1 MPEDVPPLKDFLIFA
16 LLCACPPLEGT
27 LRAAVVGK
35 FALCYG
41 MRYLLRNSGALFMRN
56 IHFLIPLLFSA
67 SLASAQLESVYS
79 FQGTDGAW
87 SRGSLTLVDNVL
99 YGRTSLGGT
108 DNSGT
113 IFSLNAGTVN
123 GSFNWL
129 YSFTASPT
137 DGLGN
142 EPHHNALVAVGD
154 TLYGAALY
162 GGNENNPQPPEAT
175 GTTPPPVFSKDG
187 NGTIFSIKTDGT
199 GYTAVHA
206 FDGTGTTPPPV
217 DAALPH
223 SPFYLKNGIAY
234 GMTSN
239 GGANNNQGAIYS
251 FSLADPAGTYKVDYS
266 FALATGITP
275 HGVLTSD
282 STGTLLL
289 GMTRAGGGTPGE
301 GVIFSFD
308 PTDLSYNVLHTF
320 ENIPTNGADNA
331 HGFLTLI
338 GTTVYGTT
346 AKGGANGEKGTIF
359 SMNEDGTNFQI
370 IHSFGGLF
378 GSTTDGIAPFGS
390 LVLVDGLLYGTTTDG
405 GANGYGTLFSLNPTS
420 DDYALL
426 DSFDL
431 ATTGGR
437 PEDNIVAWT
446 NGGITTLY
454 GLTQNGGMFDPTGDN
469 YFGTIF
475 AYTIPEP
482 STWALLGVALLV
494 IVGRQYRRRI
504 VAATIVK

>member
-1 MPEDVPPLKDFLIFA
+1 M
-16 LLCACPPLEGT
+16 
-27 LRAAVVGK
+27 RAI
-35 FALCYG
+35 
-41 MRYLLRNSGALFMRN
+41 R
-56 IHFLIPLLFSA
+56 FLIPLLFSA
-67 SLASAQLESVYS
+67 SLASAQLQSVYS

-108 DNSGT
+108 YNSGT

-123 GSFNWL
+123 SSFNWL
-129 YSFTASPT
+129 YSFNASPT

-162 GGNENNPQPPEAT
+162 GGNENNPQTPEPP
-175 GTTPPPVFSKDG
+175 GTPPPPVFSKDG

-199 GYTAVHA
+199 SYTAVHA
-206 FDGTGTTPPPV
+206 FDGTGTTPV
-217 DAALPH
+217 AQDAALPH

-239 GGANNNQGAIYS
+239 GGANNQGAIYS
-251 FSLADPAGTYKVDYS
+251 FSLADPVTTYKVDYS
-266 FALATGITP
+266 FTHDTGFKP

-289 GMTRAGGGTPGE
+289 GMARYGGLDDK
-301 GVIFSFD
+301 GVIFKFD
-308 PTDLSYNVLHTF
+308 PNQSDPDLAYTVLHEFAGDST
-320 ENIPTNGADNA
+320 TNGADNA

-346 AKGGANGEKGTIF
+346 AQGATTGPGVGPGSIF

-370 IHSFGGLF
+370 IHTFGGL
-378 GSTTDGIAPFGS
+378 GDGIAPFGS
-390 LVLVDGLLYGTTTDG
+390 LVLVDGLLYGTTTEG
-405 GANGYGTLFSLNPTS
+405 GANGNGTLFSFNPTS
-420 DDYALL
+420 SDYALL
-426 DSFDL
+426 ASFDL
-431 ATTGGR
+431 STTGGR

-446 NGGITTLY
+446 TGGVTTLY
-454 GLTQNGGMFDPTGDN
+454 GLTQNGGMYDTTGES

-482 STWALLGVALLV
+482 STWALLGVALLFV
-494 IVGRQYRRRI
+494 VGCQYRRFSSHQ
-504 VAATIVK
+504 VH